1 VSLFEPRASSDPFP
15 FDDPRYVEY
24 RPPATPWT
32 VYLGFALLV
41 LAVVGAVLFAMAP
54 SPYVVERP
62 GPAFDTLGDVENS
75 AGDDVPLIDIRD
87 ETTYPTSGELNL
99 LTVYLDGSRERPL
112 AWLEVAQA
120 WFDPSRTVL
129 PIDAVFP
136 EGQTDEEADE
146 QSAAD
151 MSNSQEDAVAAAL
164 TELGIDYD
172 SVLVISGVAD
182 DTPAVGVL
190 EADDEVLS
198 ANGVAV
204 ENVEELRAVL
214 TDAGVGASVVLGIV
228 RDGVDLDVT
237 IVPAASPTDGSPVIG
252 VYAGVRYEEFPIE
265 VNIQLENVGGPSAG
279 MMFALGI
286 YDKLT
291 PGELTGGEKI
301 AGTGTIVG
309 SGEVGPIGG
318 IIQKMYGARDDAEA
332 DWFLAPAS
340 NCEDVVGNIPSGLE
354 VFAVSTLDEAV
365 DAVEA
370 IASGDTSQLARCD

>member
-1 VSLFEPRASSDPFP
+1 VSLFEPRSPSEPFP
-15 FDDPRYVEY
+15 FDDAEYDEY

-32 VYLGFALLV
+32 VYFGFTLLV

-75 AGDDVPLIDIRD
+75 DGEDVPLIDIPD

-99 LTVYLDGSRERPL
+99 LTVYVDGSRERPL

-120 WFDPSRTVL
+120 WFDASRTVL
-129 PIDAVFP
+129 PIDRVYP

-151 MSNSQEDAVAAAL
+151 MSNSQQDAVAAAL

-172 SVLVISGVAD
+172 SVLVISGVVD
-182 DTPAVGVL
+182 GTPADGVL
-190 EADDEVLS
+190 EAGDEVLT
-198 ANGVAV
+198 AGGVAV
-204 ENVEELRAVL
+204 ENVDDLREEL

-237 IVPAASPTDGSPVIG
+237 VVPVASTTDGSPVIG
-252 VYAGVRYEEFPIE
+252 VYAGTKYEDFPID

-301 AGTGTIVG
+301 AGTGTITG
-309 SGEVGPIGG
+309 SGEVGAIGG
-318 IIQKMYGARDDAEA
+318 IIQKMYGARDDAGA

-340 NCEDVVGNIPSGLE
+340 NCEDVVGNIPSGIE
-354 VFAVSTLDEAV
+354 VFSVSTLDDAV
-365 DAVEA
+365 EAVEA
-370 IASGDTSQLARCD
+370 IANGDTSDLARCE